1 MLDFD
6 FRIEL
11 PNADEIAKE
20 FGCEPYGRAQTIVDS
35 TIVMYSAPYTPRDTG
50 ELQGSVNASIGSGKL
65 VYSGGADGN
74 RNYAS
79 YVWNGVS
86 KNGKPLNYQ
95 KKNPLAGKEWVLRAM
110 ADHLEDVCRIV
121 EKELRN
127 GR

>member
-6 FRIEL
+6 FRVEL

-20 FGCEPYGRAQTIVDS
+20 FGCEPYGKAQTIVDS
-35 TIVMYSAPYTPRDTG
+35 TIVMYSAPYTPRDEG
-50 ELQGSVNASIGSGKL
+50 ILQGSVNSSIGSGL
-65 VYSGGADGN
+65 LEYDVP
-74 RNYAS
+74 YAS

-95 KKNPLAGKEWVLRAM
+95 KKNPLAGKEWVERAM